1 MFSICCNSRIK
12 SQKIG
17 KYPDRKS
24 KIKPFIDKYNWQ
36 GKKYSSEKDDRKK
49 INKNKLM
56 IPLNVLYAK
65 HENIYPAYISKQNSK
80 SKKQVFLLMI
90 PNRRHYLTVKIS
102 SVLLR

>member
-12 SQKIG
+12 SQKNG
-17 KYPDRKS
+17 KYLDRKS

-36 GKKYSSEKDDRKK
+36 GKKCPSEKDDWKK
-49 INKNKLM
+49 INKNKLT

-80 SKKQVFLLMI
+80 RKKQVFLLMI
-90 PNRRHYLTVKIS
+90 PN
-102 SVLLR
+102 